1 MKKYIHSY
9 LLFILLLTS
18 CSTTLKVTSDVSS
31 TGNHNFTREE
41 YIETFYPI
49 AVQQMERHGIPA
61 SITLAQGILESNSG
75 NSALARKT
83 NNHFCIK
90 ADKRWKGDKY
100 LAPDRGGNFYFRVYE
115 NAYDSYEDHSLF
127 LTQSKRYEGLFKLKK
142 KDYKGWAK
150 GLKAA
155 GYAED
160 EKYPSKLISLIERY
174 NLHRYDSYS
183 YRNIP
188 DIVKRHSEMTVKGK
202 REIYIA
208 NELLYIIA
216 NNGDNLKSLA
226 KETGLSKSKI
236 LKYNDLYKGYEI
248 RKGDILY
255 LEKKNSKAQKQY
267 TTHKAGKNESLH
279 SISQKYG
286 IRLKKLLDMN
296 PQYQQEKALEVGDIL
311 RLR

>member
-1 MKKYIHSY
+1 
-9 LLFILLLTS
+9 
-18 CSTTLKVTSDVSS
+18 
-31 TGNHNFTREE
+31 
-41 YIETFYPI
+41 
-49 AVQQMERHGIPA
+49 
-61 SITLAQGILESNSG
+61 
-75 NSALARKT
+75 
-83 NNHFCIK
+83 
-90 ADKRWKGDKY
+90 
-100 LAPDRGGNFYFRVYE
+100 
-115 NAYDSYEDHSLF
+115 
-127 LTQSKRYEGLFKLKK
+127 
-142 KDYKGWAK
+142 
-150 GLKAA
+150 
-155 GYAED
+155 
-160 EKYPSKLISLIERY
+160 
-174 NLHRYDSYS
+174 
-183 YRNIP
+183 
-188 DIVKRHSEMTVKGK
+188 MTVKGK

-255 LEKKNSKAQKQY
+255 LEKKNSKAQKQH